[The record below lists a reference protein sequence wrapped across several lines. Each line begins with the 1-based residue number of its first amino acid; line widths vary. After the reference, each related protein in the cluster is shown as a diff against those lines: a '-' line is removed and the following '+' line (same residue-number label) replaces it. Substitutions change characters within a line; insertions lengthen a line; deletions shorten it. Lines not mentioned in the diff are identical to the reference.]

1 MGLPVSAT
9 ADDLRMAYKE
19 LARRYHPDT
28 VQEDFLKLELTEK
41 FKEIN
46 WAYNLLRQE
55 FSF

>member
-1 MGLPVSAT
+1 MGLSSA
-9 ADDLRMAYKE
+9 ASVDDIRKAYKV
-19 LARRYHPDT
+19 LARKYHPDT